1 MMGTEIATMSEPSEP
16 VMEPGPE
23 LTLSDREA
31 ELILTYTEAGAS
43 PEVSSSCWT
52 NSITRPRNGNLS
64 SSTSTNRMSLRRR
77 GRGMI
82 HERIQDLTDRG

>member
-43 PEVSSSCWT
+43 PED
-52 NSITRPRNGNLS
+52 IEFMLDE
-64 SSTSTNRMSLRRR
+64 
-77 GRGMI
+77 
-82 HERIQDLTDRG
+82 HYYEAEERDFEQFDFNEPDEPPAPWELDDS

>member
-1 MMGTEIATMSEPSEP
+1 MMETEIATMSEPSEP

-43 PEVSSSCWT
+43 PEG
-52 NSITRPRNGNLS
+52 IEFMLDE
-64 SSTSTNRMSLRRR
+64 LYYEAE
-77 GRGMI
+77 
-82 HERIQDLTDRG
+82 EREFEQFDLNEPDEPPAPWELDDS

>member
-1 MMGTEIATMSEPSEP
+1 MMETEIATMSEPSEP

-43 PEVSSSCWT
+43 PED
-52 NSITRPRNGNLS
+52 IEFMLDE
-64 SSTSTNRMSLRRR
+64 LYYEAE
-77 GRGMI
+77 
-82 HERIQDLTDRG
+82 EREFEQFDFNEPDEPPAPWELDDS

>member
-1 MMGTEIATMSEPSEP
+1 MRDMMETEIATMSEPSEP

-43 PEVSSSCWT
+43 PEG
-52 NSITRPRNGNLS
+52 IEFMLDE
-64 SSTSTNRMSLRRR
+64 LYYEAE
-77 GRGMI
+77 
-82 HERIQDLTDRG
+82 EREFKQFDLNEPEPPAPWELDDS